1 MLPSQG
7 VFADV
12 PQREIDMSTHENAE
26 RLFRFPMTVPA
37 GAEVG
42 S

>member
-12 PQREIDMSTHENAE
+12 PQNEIDMSTHENAE

-37 GAEVG
+37 DAQVG